1 MRLDLNRTQLS
12 LYIVASI
19 LGNRDFHERN
29 KKVTKHVKW
38 SKTGGRKKQLRD
50 EGSPYSVSFINRSG
64 LVIRM
69 VRWLAGWLAGWL
81 VGLARWLVGQW
92 GAWWMSLRTGWWG
105 SAPAH
110 AARDV
115 QDARRDMCHVR
126 KHCAAQRVACAMF
139 VFSTSLSL
147 SLSHAAFSM
156 PFCLVLSSSCILLQ
170 LSEYSS
176 NISVKLNKIPSL
188 LSPGGWPFFSLWI
201 SHHNWNYILK
211 FPFYRFIIL
220 VLSLFC
226 FFPFKISILFC
237 FNLSQVLFSIYV
249 IHWWHDWIVIR

>member
-1 MRLDLNRTQLS
+1 
-12 LYIVASI
+12 
-19 LGNRDFHERN
+19 
-29 KKVTKHVKW
+29 
-38 SKTGGRKKQLRD
+38 
-50 EGSPYSVSFINRSG
+50 
-64 LVIRM
+64 M
-69 VRWLAGWLAGWL
+69 VGWLAGWLAGRAGSL
-81 VGLARWLVGQW
+81 VGWPVRCMMNVATDRMVGFRAGPRSPRCARCPPRHVSCKKALCCPAGC
-92 GAWWMSLRTGWWG
+92 LR
-105 SAPAH
+105 
-110 AARDV
+110 
-115 QDARRDMCHVR
+115 HVR
-126 KHCAAQRVACAMF
+126 F
-139 VFSTSLSL
+139 FPLSLSL